1 MMFLIL
7 CVLIFIA
14 MILWNGFKETVD
26 QLVDI
31 EEQLKKIEHTVRK
44 PR

>member
-14 MILWNGFKETVD
+14 MILWNEFKDTVRE
-26 QLVDI
+26 LEDI
-31 EEQLKKIEHTVRK
+31 EEELKKIRK
-44 PR
+44 K

>member
-14 MILWNGFKETVD
+14 MILWNGFKDTVKE
-26 QLVDI
+26 LEDI
-31 EEQLKKIEHTVRK
+31 EEELKKIGECYEDII
-44 PR
+44 

>member
-7 CVLIFIA
+7 CVLVFIA
-14 MILWNGFKETVD
+14 MILWNGFKETVN

-31 EEQLKKIEHTVRK
+31 EEALKKVGRITRR

>member
-31 EEQLKKIEHTVRK
+31 EEQLKKIGRTVRK